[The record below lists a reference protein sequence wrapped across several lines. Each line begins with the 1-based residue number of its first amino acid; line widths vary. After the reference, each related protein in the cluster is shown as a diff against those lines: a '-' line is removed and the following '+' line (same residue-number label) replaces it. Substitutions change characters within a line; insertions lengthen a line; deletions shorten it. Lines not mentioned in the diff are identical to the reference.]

1 VARIL
6 VVDDEPDVL
15 LFVRIYLEAAGHQTV
30 LAADGERALELLDA
44 DPIDLVLLDVCMPV
58 MDGWS
63 VLEAINARRAGAARV
78 VVISGRPAPGDLRR
92 AFELG
97 AADYMRKPFDPD
109 QLLEGVNAVLSR
121 TDEEHATHRARALH
135 PGLAEE

>member
-1 VARIL
+1 MARIL
-6 VVDDEPDVL
+6 VVDDEPDIL
-15 LFVRIYLEAAGHQTV
+15 LFLRIHLTAAGHETV
-30 LAADGERALELLDA
+30 LAADGEQALERLEQESL
-44 DPIDLVLLDVCMPV
+44 DLVLLDVCMPV

-63 VLEAINARRAGAARV
+63 VLESIRGPTRV

-97 AADYMRKPFDPD
+97 AADYVRKPFLPEE
-109 QLLEGVNAVLSR
+109 LVEAVTAALARS
-121 TDEEHATHRARALH
+121 DEEHARHRARALH